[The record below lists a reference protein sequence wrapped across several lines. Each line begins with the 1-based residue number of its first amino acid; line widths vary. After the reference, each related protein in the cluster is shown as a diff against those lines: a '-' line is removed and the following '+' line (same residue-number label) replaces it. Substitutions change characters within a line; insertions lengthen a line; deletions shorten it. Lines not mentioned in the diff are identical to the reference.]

1 MSSSDKHMNWNDLS
15 IMELEKRVREHNRRY
30 FVENKPVI
38 SDYEFDRLVEAL
50 RKKSPKSKVL
60 LELVSDTTGER
71 SEVRHTVP
79 MLSLDKCYDEET
91 LDDWASKFKGDVI
104 AMPKIDGCAVSIHYD
119 DKGYLDVA
127 ATRGSGTIGED
138 ITPNVKFIKGIPQKI
153 SLKNAEIRGEI
164 YMPLSV
170 FKRYSEEFANPR
182 NLAAGAIKQKD
193 PHKTGEYALKF
204 WGYEILGSAAETE
217 MEKREL
223 LKKNH
228 FPVVETVKAT
238 HDDLHK
244 VFQKFLDHRDEYDF
258 ETDGVVFRINSVAE
272 QERVGST
279 AHHPRYA
286 IAYKYQGD
294 SAKTKL
300 EEVEWSVSRTG
311 IITPVGI
318 VAPVQL
324 SGATI
329 TRVSLHHAAM
339 VKKWGLGIGSA
350 VVIMRRG
357 GVIPHLE
364 TVLTP
369 GKHPVEAPRK
379 CPSCGSKTEM
389 HDDFL
394 YCTNPKGCL
403 RTILGELSHFVKTID
418 CDGFGEKILVQLYA
432 NELIVDAADLYTLT
446 VEELLP
452 LERMGETLAEK
463 LVRNIQAKR
472 ELPLATFLQALGI
485 SELAHHTAALLAK
498 LGSID
503 KILKVTEDELTAMHS
518 IGPAIAKAVVE
529 GLYEKRDLIHRLQK
543 HVTIIAAPKAE
554 SQKLDGKTFLFTGTM
569 LAMERKQAHTMVE
582 KNGGTLVSSVSKTLD
597 YLVVG
602 DGGGAG
608 SKLPKAEKLMKEG
621 ASLRVITESDFL
633 RMLGIK
639 LQE

>member
-1 MSSSDKHMNWNDLS
+1 MNWNDLS
-15 IMELEKRVREHNRRY
+15 IAELEKRVREHNRRY

-60 LELVSDTTGER
+60 QELVSDTTGER
-71 SEVRHTVP
+71 AEVRHTVP
-79 MLSLDKCYDEET
+79 MLSLDKCYDDET

-104 AMPKIDGCAVSIHYD
+104 AMPKIDGCAVALLYD
-119 DKGYLDVA
+119 AHGDLTVA

-138 ITPNVKFIKGIPQKI
+138 ITPNVKFIKDIPQKI
-153 SLKNAEIRGEI
+153 ALKNVEVRGEV

-170 FKRYSEEFANPR
+170 FDRYKAEFANPR

-193 PHKTGEYALKF
+193 PRKTGEYTLKF
-204 WGYEILGSAAETE
+204 WGYEILGSDAETE
-217 MEKREL
+217 MEKRAL

-228 FPVVETVKAT
+228 FPVVETVSVA
-238 HDDLHK
+238 HADLHK
-244 VFQKFLDHRDEYDF
+244 AFKKFLDHRDNYDF
-258 ETDGVVFRINSVAE
+258 ETDGVVFRINSVHE

-318 VAPVQL
+318 VTPVEL

-339 VKKWGLGIGSA
+339 VKKWGLGIGSD
-350 VVIMRRG
+350 VVVMRRG

-364 TVLTP
+364 TVVTQ
-369 GKHPVEAPRK
+369 GNHPVEVPRK
-379 CPSCGSKTEM
+379 CPSCGAKVEM
-389 HDDFL
+389 RDDFL

-403 RTILGELSHFVKTID
+403 RTKLGELSHFVKTID
-418 CDGFGEKILVQLYA
+418 CDGFGEKILEQLYL
-432 NELIVDAADLYTLT
+432 NELVVDPADLYTLT

-485 SELAHHTAALLAK
+485 SELAHHTAAILAK
-498 LGSID
+498 MGDIE
-503 KILKVTEDELTAMHS
+503 KILKVSEEDLTAIHS
-518 IGPAIAKAVVE
+518 IGPAIAQSVVH
-529 GLYEKRDLIHRLQK
+529 GLHEKRDLIHKLLK
-543 HVTIIAAPKAE
+543 YIKITAAPKAT
-554 SQKLDGKTFLFTGTM
+554 SHKLGGKSFLFTGTM
-569 LAMERKQAHTMVE
+569 VAMERKHAQSVVE
-582 KNGGTLVSSVSKTLD
+582 QHGGVIVSGVSKALD

-608 SKLPKAEKLMKEG
+608 SKLTKAEKLVKEG
-621 ASLRVITESDFL
+621 APLQVISESQFL
-633 RMLGIK
+633 KMLGK
-639 LQE
+639 